1 MASSIK
7 ELTIR
12 ELKPDELEDAARL
25 LGRGMRDN
33 PANVRTF
40 GIRDADRRCR
50 ALARFFV
57 PVLLGLYQRG
67 LVSGGFRDGLLVGVC
82 GMARPGLCQ
91 PTSLEKLTV
100 VRSVAFGNP
109 LGTPMRVLK
118 WASEWARRDLAEPHW
133 HLGPIAVDPHLQ
145 GHGIGG
151 AMMADFCARIDD
163 WGALSYLETDKPE
176 NVWFYQ
182 RFGFSMI
189 AEATILGVPN
199 WFMSRPSRNG

>member
-57 PVLLGLYQRG
+57 PVLHGLYQRG
-67 LVSGGFRDGLLVGVC
+67 LVSGGFRDGLL
-82 GMARPGLCQ
+82 
-91 PTSLEKLTV
+91 
-100 VRSVAFGNP
+100 
-109 LGTPMRVLK
+109 
-118 WASEWARRDLAEPHW
+118 
-133 HLGPIAVDPHLQ
+133 
-145 GHGIGG
+145 
-151 AMMADFCARIDD
+151 
-163 WGALSYLETDKPE
+163 
-176 NVWFYQ
+176 
-182 RFGFSMI
+182 
-189 AEATILGVPN
+189 
-199 WFMSRPSRNG
+199 